1 MTVWQMWGHSIS
13 ICLKRESATMY
24 IMKLH
29 YFSSELKK
37 ATSFR
42 NALENNIL
50 CVGSFLVPHTHSL
63 GLAGK
68 GNPVH
73 FLASFSHLFKK
84 QVFSSELDP
93 TCNSKPPKPGLTKEY
108 AHWTLIFW
116 STLMMI
122 DQLCR
127 ENSLI
132 TIQRTLTKFSFQVKR
147 VGVQRK
153 LCIYSTARFEEKYE
167 ISKIRF
173 YLWLLEECVPLSAF
187 PPSQMCIKPIHTDV
201 HVSGLIKK

>member
-1 MTVWQMWGHSIS
+1 
-13 ICLKRESATMY
+13 MY

-116 STLMMI
+116 STLMI
-122 DQLCR
+122 DQCR
-127 ENSLI
+127 ENSI
-132 TIQRTLTKFSFQVKR
+132 ISRALTRFSFQVNG
-147 VGVQRK
+147 VGVQRR
-153 LCIYSTARFEEKYE
+153 LCFYSSARFEEKYE
-167 ISKIRF
+167 HSK
-173 YLWLLEECVPLSAF
+173 WNLSSDF
-187 PPSQMCIKPIHTDV
+187 WKNVFPSPPSRRTRCASSQSTRTATCPGWSRSKFLPLKSRRQTYLREIRKLFFLALH
-201 HVSGLIKK
+201 